1 MSDEANNHKPL
12 AEPEFIWGAENI
24 GKVIGRSERQV
35 YYLIDSGYLGDAV
48 FRIGDKFVARR
59 SRLLKLLGGRDD

>member
-1 MSDEANNHKPL
+1 MSDEDKHCEPL
-12 AEPEFIWGAENI
+12 SEPEFIWGAENI

-35 YYLIDSGYLGDAV
+35 YYLIDSGHLGDAV

-59 SRLLKLLGGRDD
+59 SRLLKLGGAK